1 MEEGRKKYFNL
12 SGGNQKLV
20 PVGMWKQSLAHVPF
34 AHIHKHTAVF
44 LGHILKKQGVQY
56 VISAMPAINKYIP
69 DFRLLVMGGGEYLD
83 TLKRQVRDL
92 HIEHSVVC
100 TGFITDHKVIE
111 DKLSHCA
118 LGIALYDRND
128 NGKLNF
134 SYFGSPTKVKVY
146 LAAGLPVLM
155 TDVPY
160 NAREM
165 EKEGCGKIITT
176 DPEDIAKQMISIL
189 SRQTD
194 LEAMR
199 TNVIRYRKQFDWED
213 IFANALKD
221 LI

>member
-1 MEEGRKKYFNL
+1 
-12 SGGNQKLV
+12 
-20 PVGMWKQSLAHVPF
+20 
-34 AHIHKHTAVF
+34 
-44 LGHILKKQGVQY
+44 
-56 VISAMPAINKYIP
+56 
-69 DFRLLVMGGGEYLD
+69 
-83 TLKRQVRDL
+83 
-92 HIEHSVVC
+92 
-100 TGFITDHKVIE
+100 
-111 DKLSHCA
+111 